1 MRYFAN
7 HPLLC
12 HKVDMN
18 NPAYRPD
25 IMPLLLEAADDA
37 ARAGE
42 VPVAAAVTDA
52 GGAVLALAQNRM
64 KRDSNT
70 LHHAEILA
78 LKLAIEARGSE
89 RLEDC
94 DLWVTL
100 EPCTM
105 CAGAISHARIRRL
118 YFAASDPKAGAVESG
133 VRFFDSAACH
143 HVPEIYGGLS
153 EAAASAQLRA
163 FFAARR

>member
-1 MRYFAN
+1 
-7 HPLLC
+7 
-12 HKVDMN
+12 MN
-18 NPAYRPD
+18 GFLERPD
-25 IMPLLLEAADDA
+25 IMALILAEAEAAGE
-37 ARAGE
+37 AGE

-52 GGAVLALAQNRM
+52 SGVVIAVAQNRM
-64 KRDSNT
+64 KREANA
-70 LHHAEILA
+70 LRHAELVA
-78 LKLAIEARGSE
+78 LEMAMVARGGE
-89 RLEDC
+89 RLEGC

-118 YFAASDPKAGAVESG
+118 YFAAHDAKAGAVESG

-143 HVPEIYGGLS
+143 HRPEVYGGLS
-153 EAAASAQLRA
+153 ETKAAELLRA

>member
-1 MRYFAN
+1 MSRS
-7 HPLLC
+7 PE
-12 HKVDMN
+12 
-18 NPAYRPD
+18 RPD
-25 IMPLLLEAADDA
+25 IMALILAEAEAAGE
-37 ARAGE
+37 AGE

-52 GGAVLALAQNRM
+52 SGGIIAMAQNRM
-64 KRDSNT
+64 KRAANA
-70 LHHAEILA
+70 LRHAERVA
-78 LKLAIEARGSE
+78 LEMAMATRGDE
-89 RLEDC
+89 RLEGC

-118 YFAASDPKAGAVESG
+118 YFAAHDAKAGAVESG

-143 HVPEIYGGLS
+143 HRPEVYGGLS
-153 EAAASAQLRA
+153 ETKAAELLRA